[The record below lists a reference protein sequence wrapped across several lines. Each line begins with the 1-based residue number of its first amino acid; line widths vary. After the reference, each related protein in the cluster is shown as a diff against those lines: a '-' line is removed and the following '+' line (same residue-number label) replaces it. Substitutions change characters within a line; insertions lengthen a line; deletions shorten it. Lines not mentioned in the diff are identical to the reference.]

1 MPDAPSFLMSGRAR
15 ERLTL
20 IDHPAARF
28 FDIQTRR
35 SRHVARARYTPVVRA
50 HGPFH
55 REDRLMDFE
64 APVNVHLLAHA
75 SGFVCLRPT
84 IRFDQI
90 SPRIDGWLLRH
101 LDAALWNADLG
112 LRFDIAEKPELLV
125 GNMRTLLNWVFLDLL
140 TRWSG
145 AETEPD
151 QLATW
156 AEETPFGC
164 ERIHQLTA
172 EGRLDYPY
180 PVSFGMQ
187 TELADHRLLSSRRAG
202 KIAAA
207 AAYEILR
214 GPAPELDVVPV
225 DVDGDCRN
233 VWWYLEENRALTLT
247 TPRAVD
253 PVLDVIDTDRT
264 QLLEFLTIRRAAL
277 RSVQRE
283 TQRIL
288 VAAGKV
294 SRGRVEAWH
303 EIVATTT
310 DDYVLDDR
318 IGRLLEPL
326 RRHNAEDRRLRDL
339 AELEAQVRANLES
352 FQRRLESSGAWI
364 SSLLGAL
371 VSAGA
376 LVIGL
381 DSVTRSVL
389 ARLVGTRTAELP
401 VRHPALLSVVTITLL
416 ALTFA
421 GTYALIRRAS
431 VIVQTRLQV
440 RRAVLHRAG
449 RSLRAT
455 L

>member
-1 MPDAPSFLMSGRAR
+1 
-15 ERLTL
+15 
-20 IDHPAARF
+20 
-28 FDIQTRR
+28 
-35 SRHVARARYTPVVRA
+35 
-50 HGPFH
+50 
-55 REDRLMDFE
+55 
-64 APVNVHLLAHA
+64 
-75 SGFVCLRPT
+75 
-84 IRFDQI
+84 
-90 SPRIDGWLLRH
+90 
-101 LDAALWNADLG
+101 
-112 LRFDIAEKPELLV
+112 
-125 GNMRTLLNWVFLDLL
+125 
-140 TRWSG
+140 
-145 AETEPD
+145 
-151 QLATW
+151 
-156 AEETPFGC
+156 
-164 ERIHQLTA
+164 
-172 EGRLDYPY
+172 
-180 PVSFGMQ
+180 MQ
-187 TELADHRLLSSRRAG
+187 DSYSSA
-202 KIAAA
+202 
-207 AAYEILR
+207 
-214 GPAPELDVVPV
+214 
-225 DVDGDCRN
+225 
-233 VWWYLEENRALTLT
+233 
-247 TPRAVD
+247 PRAVD
-253 PVLDVIDTDRT
+253 SDLDVIDTDRT

-318 IGRLLEPL
+318 VGKLMTVL
-326 RRHNAEDRRLRDL
+326 RRHNAENRRLRDL

-389 ARLVGTRTAELP
+389 ARLIGTPTAQLP
-401 VRHPALLSVVTITLL
+401 VQRPALLSVVTIALL
-416 ALTFA
+416 AVTFA

-440 RRAVLHRAG
+440 RRGVLRKAG

>member
-1 MPDAPSFLMSGRAR
+1 MMSGRAP
-15 ERLTL
+15 ERLRV
-20 IDHPAARF
+20 IDHPEARF

-35 SRHVARARYTPVVRA
+35 SQHVARARYAPKVRA
-50 HGPFH
+50 YGYFH
-55 REDRLMDFE
+55 RDGRQADFE

-84 IRFDQI
+84 LRFDQI
-90 SPRIDGWLLRH
+90 HPHIDGWLLRH
-101 LDAALWNADLG
+101 LDAGLWDPDLG
-112 LRFDIAEKPELLV
+112 LRFDIAGKAGPLV
-125 GNMRTLLNWVFLDLL
+125 GNVRTLLNWVFLDLL

-145 AETEPD
+145 TEADPD
-151 QLATW
+151 ELATW
-156 AEETPFGC
+156 AQETESGC

-187 TELADHRLLSSRRAG
+187 TEVAHRRLLSPRHAE
-202 KIAAA
+202 KFAAEV
-207 AAYEILR
+207 AYEILR
-214 GPAPELDVVPV
+214 GPAPDLDVTPV
-225 DVDGDCRN
+225 DVDGDSRN
-233 VWWYLEENRALTLT
+233 VFWYLEESRALTLT
-247 TPRAVD
+247 TPRSID
-253 PVLDVIDTDRT
+253 PGLDVIDTDRT

-288 VAAGKV
+288 VAAAKV

-318 IGRLLEPL
+318 IGRLMEPL
-326 RRHNAEDRRLRDL
+326 RRHNVEDRRLRDL

-352 FQRRLESSGAWI
+352 FQRRLDSSGAWI

-381 DSVTRSVL
+381 DSVTRNVL
-389 ARLVGTRTAELP
+389 ARLTGTPATELP
-401 VRHPALLSVVTITLL
+401 VQHPALLSMVTIALL

-431 VIVQTRLQV
+431 EIVQNRLQV
-440 RRAVLHRAG
+440 RRGVLRKAG